1 MGNDSEMY
9 EIYIKRNF
17 SAAHKLRGY
26 VGDCSKLHGHNWKVT
41 VLVQSRKVD
50 NIGIS
55 IDFRKLRAQLGCIL
69 KELDHS
75 DLNTIEGFKKRNPT
89 SENIAEYIYKKLAKK
104 IKTKDVKLAKVI
116 ISESDNS
123 GAAYFE

>member
-1 MGNDSEMY
+1 MY

-17 SAAHKLRGY
+17 SAAHKLYGY
-26 VGDCSKLHGHNWKVT
+26 EGDCSKLHGHNWKVT
-41 VLVQSRKVD
+41 VFVQSKKVD
-50 NIGIS
+50 DIGIS
-55 IDFRKLRAQLGCIL
+55 IDFKKLKAQLDDIL

-75 DLNTIEGFKKRNPT
+75 DLNKIEVFKKRNPT
-89 SENIAEYIYKKLAKK
+89 SENIAEYIYKKLVKK
-104 IKTKDVKLAKVI
+104 IKTKDIKLAKVI

>member
-1 MGNDSEMY
+1 MY

-17 SAAHKLRGY
+17 SAAHKLCGY

-41 VLVQSRKVD
+41 VLVQSKKVD

-55 IDFRKLRAQLGCIL
+55 IDFRKLRAQLDYIL

-75 DLNTIEGFKKRNPT
+75 DLNTIEGFKKINPT
-89 SENIAEYIYKKLAKK
+89 SENIAEYIYNKLAKK
-104 IKTKDVKLAKVI
+104 IKTKDVKLAKII